1 MARRARTYDVVII
14 GAGHNGLVCAGY
26 LARHGLKVMVVERRG
41 VVGGAAITEE
51 FHPGFRNSVASY
63 VVSLLDRRIIADLK
77 LEKFGLEIIDRP
89 AGTFLP
95 QPDDRYLHLSCD
107 RAVAKAEV
115 AKFHGPDGEAYEAFD
130 AEITALAEAV
140 RPLLREPPLS
150 VPNGISDAL
159 RVLGLT
165 KQLRKMGLTHQAKLA
180 ELMTM
185 SVGDYLDR
193 WFKGNEVKGAFGFEG
208 IIGNL
213 ASPYHPGTAYV
224 LLHHAFGETDGRT
237 SAWGHAKGGMGAIT
251 EAMARSAETRGAVI
265 VTEAPVREI
274 IIEGT
279 GAAARAAGVV
289 LEDGRTIHAK
299 RVAGNLNPKLLF
311 LDLMDPGILPA
322 DFRKRIEGWRCR
334 SGTFRM
340 NLALSRL
347 PRFACLRSL
356 GSGGGG
362 PELLNGTID
371 IAPSL
376 GYLDRAYDAAKAG
389 GWSREPIVSMCIPSL
404 IDDTLAPQ
412 GAHVMSLFCQHFHP
426 NLADGRSW
434 DKAKYEVAD
443 AILRGLEAYMPNLRQ
458 LVVGR
463 QILTPLDLERDFG
476 LVGGDIFHGAM
487 HLDQIYAMRPA
498 LGYADHRMPVK
509 GLYLCGAGA
518 HPGGGVSG
526 LPGRNAARAILKDA
540 KR

>member
-1 MARRARTYDVVII
+1 MAKRARVYDVVII

-77 LEKFGLEIIDRP
+77 LEKFGLEILDRP

-95 QPDDRYLHLSCD
+95 QPDGRYLHLSRD

-115 AKFHGPDGEAYEAFD
+115 AKFHGPDGDAYEAFD

-140 RPLLREPPLS
+140 RPLLREPPIGM
-150 VPNGISDAL
+150 PNGISDAF

-165 KQLRKMGLTHQAKLA
+165 KQLRKMGGDQQAKLA
-180 ELMTM
+180 EIMTM

-193 WFKGNEVKGAFGFEG
+193 WFEGDAVKGAFGFEG

-251 EAMARSAETRGAVI
+251 EAMARSAETRGAII
-265 VTEAPVREI
+265 VTESPVREV
-274 IIEGT
+274 IIEGKNGET
-279 GAAARAAGVV
+279 RAAGVV
-289 LEDGRTIHAK
+289 LEDGRTIHAR
-299 RVAGNLNPKLLF
+299 RVAANVNPKLLF
-311 LDLMDPGILPA
+311 LDLMDPAVLPD
-322 DFRKRIEGWRCR
+322 DFRKRMENWRCR

-347 PRFACLRSL
+347 PRFACLRD
-356 GSGGGG
+356 GGG

-376 GYLDRAYDAAKAG
+376 GYLDRAYDAAKSG
-389 GWSREPIVSMCIPSL
+389 GWSPEPIVSMCIPSL
-404 IDDTLAPQ
+404 IDDTLAPS

-426 NLADGRSW
+426 TLADGRSW

-443 AILRGLEAYMPNLRQ
+443 AVLRSLEAYMPNLRQ

-487 HLDQIYAMRPA
+487 HLDQLYAMRPA
-498 LGYADHRMPVK
+498 LGHADHRMPVK

-526 LPGRNAARAILKDA
+526 IPGRNAARAILKDTG
-540 KR
+540 R

>member
-1 MARRARTYDVVII
+1 
-14 GAGHNGLVCAGY
+14 
-26 LARHGLKVMVVERRG
+26 
-41 VVGGAAITEE
+41 
-51 FHPGFRNSVASY
+51 
-63 VVSLLDRRIIADLK
+63 
-77 LEKFGLEIIDRP
+77 
-89 AGTFLP
+89 
-95 QPDDRYLHLSCD
+95 
-107 RAVAKAEV
+107 
-115 AKFHGPDGEAYEAFD
+115 
-130 AEITALAEAV
+130 
-140 RPLLREPPLS
+140 
-150 VPNGISDAL
+150 
-159 RVLGLT
+159 VLGLT
-165 KQLRKMGLTHQAKLA
+165 KQLRKMGGNQQSKLA

-193 WFKGNEVKGAFGFEG
+193 WFTGDAVKGAFGFEG

-251 EAMARSAETRGAVI
+251 EAMARSAETRGAII
-265 VTEAPVREI
+265 VTQSPVREV
-274 IIEGT
+274 IIEGKN
-279 GAAARAAGVV
+279 GEARAGGVV
-289 LEDGRTIHAK
+289 LEDGRTILAR
-299 RVAGNLNPKLLF
+299 RVAANVNPKLLF
-311 LDLMDPGILPA
+311 LDLMDPAVLPD
-322 DFRKRIEGWRCR
+322 DFRKRMENWRCR

-347 PRFACLRSL
+347 PRFACLRD
-356 GSGGGG
+356 GGG

-376 GYLDRAYDAAKAG
+376 GYLDRAYDAAKSG
-389 GWSREPIVSMCIPSL
+389 GWSPEPIVSMCIPSL

-426 NLADGRSW
+426 ELSDGRSW
-434 DKAKYEVAD
+434 DKVKYEVAD
-443 AILRGLEAYMPNLRQ
+443 AVLRGLEAYMPNLRQ

-487 HLDQIYAMRPA
+487 HLDQLYAMRPA

-526 LPGRNAARAILKDA
+526 IPGRNAARAILKDA
-540 KR
+540 GR